1 MPQERESLWTR
12 SRRVLLRLLPSATPQ
27 PETRESVWS
36 VSQRDATTFFR
47 LLSLLW
53 LVGLGYVAYRTPYVP
68 ASDLTPWWQAV
79 GDYIITV
86 LAEFGPVA
94 VGIAIIALLITRPLN
109 LIGELLMSLYQAM
122 VNRYVTPVIE
132 RHRAEGRVEGRVEGR
147 AERDAQWQEWLQ
159 RRTDAEAKG
168 QPFDEPPPGA
178 RPADSE

>member
-1 MPQERESLWTR
+1 MRQERESLSAR
-12 SRRVLLRLLPSATPQ
+12 LRRALLRLLPSAMPQ

-36 VSQRDATTFFR
+36 VRQRDATTFFG

-53 LVGLGYVAYRTPYVP
+53 LVGLAYVACRTPYAP
-68 ASDLTPWWQAV
+68 AADLEPWWQAT

-86 LAEFGPVA
+86 LAEFGLVA

-132 RHRAEGRVEGRVEGR
+132 RHRAEGRVEGR

-159 RRTDAEAKG
+159 RRTDAESKG
-168 QPFDEPPPGA
+168 QPFDEPPPGT
-178 RPADSE
+178 RPADAE

>member
-1 MPQERESLWTR
+1 MRQERESLWAR
-12 SRRVLLRLLPSATPQ
+12 LRRALLRLLPSATPE

-53 LVGLGYVAYRTPYVP
+53 LVGLAYVAYRTPYPP
-68 ASDLTPWWQAV
+68 AADLAPWWLKV
-79 GDYIITV
+79 GDYTIAV
-86 LAEFGPVA
+86 LSVFGPVA

-132 RHRAEGRVEGRVEGR
+132 RHRAEGRG
-147 AERDAQWQEWLQ
+147 
-159 RRTDAEAKG
+159 
-168 QPFDEPPPGA
+168 PG
-178 RPADSE
+178 